1 MVLAFY
7 YLATGRD
14 IPDTKGGGKIWEP
27 NRTKKKNQ
35 TKINKTKKFT
45 ITLFLFEQA
54 VAFVYVHTVLLELA

>member
-27 NRTKKKNQ
+27 NRTKKENQ
-35 TKINKTKKFT
+35 TKIINKKPNKKFT
-45 ITLFLFEQA
+45 IIIFLFE
-54 VAFVYVHTVLLELA
+54 